1 MRERVVTAFLAAL
14 GLLTLAALG
23 MADLP
28 VVAKAT
34 AFVCTLV
41 AYGLLVYWV
50 RRSLRRQER
59 LLLALAD
66 GLWSLHDRDYS
77 VSIAEPEET
86 NLRRLVAGYN
96 GLGAKLRSQR
106 QDLYQR
112 ELLLDAVIQ
121 ASPVAMILTNA
132 TGTILYA
139 NLATRQLLGAGR
151 KLEGLALA
159 PLLESGPPTLREALE
174 GTRDQLFTAQVDDEA
189 QVFHVSQRQFLL
201 NGQPHR
207 LRLLK
212 QLTRELNAQEVAV
225 WKKVIRVIAH
235 EINNSVAPIAS
246 LAQSGQRLALK
257 PDPAQ
262 LQRVF
267 AAIDERMQHLSQFVD
282 GYSRFAK
289 LPQPRPVAV
298 QWRAFLESL
307 QAVSPFVIDGVLPAG
322 VAWFDESQLE
332 QVMINLLKNAAE
344 AGSPEGETSIG
355 VEPHRGGWTVEVRDR
370 GHGMT
375 PEVLTNALLPFY
387 STKPSGSGLGLTLC
401 REIIEAHG
409 GTLDA
414 GNRTDGNGVVVR
426 LWLPPAPV
434 RGAAAGIDESY
445 GLRGSAEPE
454 SIHTP

>member
-23 MADLP
+23 VADLP
-28 VVAKAT
+28 VVAKA
-34 AFVCTLV
+34 AAIACTLV
-41 AYGLLVYWV
+41 AYGLLAYWV
-50 RRSLRRQER
+50 RRSLRRQEL

-77 VSIAEPEET
+77 VSIAEPDEV

-96 GLGAKLRSQR
+96 GLGAKLRTQR

-159 PLLESGPPTLREALE
+159 PLLESGPPALREALE
-174 GTRDQLFTAQVDDEA
+174 GTRDQLFTTQVDDEA

-307 QAVSPFVIDGVLPAG
+307 QAVSPFVIEGVLPAG

-344 AGSPEGETSIG
+344 ADSPDGETSIR

-426 LWLPPAPV
+426 LWLPPPPV
-434 RGAAAGIDESY
+434 RASGIDESY